1 MYDAVACVVA
11 VVVVVVFAMLWVK
24 LARSG
29 DGGGGGSGGVRLPPG
44 PWRLPVIGSLHH
56 VVGDRLL
63 HRSMARIARRLG
75 DAPLVYLQ
83 LGEVP
88 VVVASSPGAA
98 REVTRTHDLA
108 FADRALNPTAR
119 RLRPGGAGV
128 ALAPYGALWRQLRK
142 ICVVELLS
150 ARRVRSF
157 RRVREE
163 EAGRL
168 VGALA
173 AAAASPGEE
182 AAVNFTERIAEAVSD
197 AALRAMIGDRFERR
211 DEFLQELTEQMKLLG
226 GFSLDDLFP
235 SSWLASAIGGRARRA
250 EANSR
255 KLYEL
260 MDCAIRQHQQQRA
273 EAAVVDGGAGVEDD
287 KNQDLI
293 DVLLN
298 IQKQGELETPLTMEQ
313 IKAVILDLFSGGSET
328 SATTLQWAM
337 SELIKN
343 PMVMQ
348 KTQAELRDKLRRK
361 PTVTEDDLSGLKYV
375 KLIIKETLRLHPVV
389 PLLVARE
396 CRESCKVMGYDV
408 PKGTTVFVNAWAI
421 GRDPKYWDDAEE
433 FRPERFEHS
442 TVDFKGIDLEF
453 IPFGAGRRI
462 CPGMAFAE
470 AIMELLLA
478 ALLYHFDWELPNG
491 MAASEL
497 DMTEEMG
504 ITVRRKNDLH
514 LRPHP
519 PCVVRSNFRSFVER
533 ERERHFV

>member
-1 MYDAVACVVA
+1 
-11 VVVVVVFAMLWVK
+11 
-24 LARSG
+24 
-29 DGGGGGSGGVRLPPG
+29 
-44 PWRLPVIGSLHH
+44 
-56 VVGDRLL
+56 
-63 HRSMARIARRLG
+63 
-75 DAPLVYLQ
+75 
-83 LGEVP
+83 
-88 VVVASSPGAA
+88 
-98 REVTRTHDLA
+98 
-108 FADRALNPTAR
+108 
-119 RLRPGGAGV
+119 
-128 ALAPYGALWRQLRK
+128 
-142 ICVVELLS
+142 
-150 ARRVRSF
+150 
-157 RRVREE
+157 
-163 EAGRL
+163 
-168 VGALA
+168 
-173 AAAASPGEE
+173 
-182 AAVNFTERIAEAVSD
+182 
-197 AALRAMIGDRFERR
+197 
-211 DEFLQELTEQMKLLG
+211 
-226 GFSLDDLFP
+226 
-235 SSWLASAIGGRARRA
+235 
-250 EANSR
+250 
-255 KLYEL
+255 
-260 MDCAIRQHQQQRA
+260 
-273 EAAVVDGGAGVEDD
+273 
-287 KNQDLI
+287 
-293 DVLLN
+293 
-298 IQKQGELETPLTMEQ
+298 
-313 IKAVILDLFSGGSET
+313 
-328 SATTLQWAM
+328 
-337 SELIKN
+337 
-343 PMVMQ
+343 MQ